1 MPRRSNFIILSLADE
16 PGLDHVRARSVVQAR
31 IVAQMLDN
39 GVPIRSVSRSLSVL
53 RTINHHGCISLM
65 DISRFEELPYP
76 TTFRIVQTLMHE
88 GLIERD
94 GPGKRYRP
102 TALVQSLASGY
113 SDTMLRTH
121 AQPHLSALT
130 RECGW
135 PALLSIRVGAR
146 MVIQASS
153 HRETTLTISNWE
165 PGISIP
171 LDNSATGYAWL
182 AHLPASHV
190 RDLVRWGIG
199 DELGADMG
207 GDGAGSAGDERFLDK
222 LAAIRM
228 QGYAWRPSTY
238 DDHIKTA
245 SLAAPV
251 YQDGA
256 LACVLTL
263 TYFASAM
270 KEQEA
275 IARLLPPLR
284 RAASAISGQLT
295 PIAA

>member
-1 MPRRSNFIILSLADE
+1 M
-16 PGLDHVRARSVVQAR
+16 
-31 IVAQMLDN
+31 
-39 GVPIRSVSRSLSVL
+39 

-102 TALVQSLASGY
+102 TALVKSLASGY
-113 SDTMLRTH
+113 GETMLRTH

-165 PGISIP
+165 PGTSIP

-182 AHLPASHV
+182 AHLPAAHV

-199 DELGADMG
+199 DEAG
-207 GDGAGSAGDERFLDK
+207 GEDVVSSEDRAGPDAASEERFLEK
-222 LAAIRM
+222 LAAIRT

-238 DDHIKTA
+238 GDHIKTA

-251 YQDGA
+251 YQGDT

-284 RAASAISGQLT
+284 RAAGAISCELS